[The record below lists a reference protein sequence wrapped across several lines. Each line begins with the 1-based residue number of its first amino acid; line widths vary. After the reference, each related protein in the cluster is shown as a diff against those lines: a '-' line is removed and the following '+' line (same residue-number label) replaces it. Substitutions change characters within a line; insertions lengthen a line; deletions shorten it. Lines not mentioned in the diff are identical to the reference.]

1 MQPVTLPVAYL
12 TQVGDHPSLAA
23 RRSGAPRHRGSI
35 GRVRATLL
43 QQPLQE
49 PPRPR
54 ALRRAAL
61 HRSLAHAQA
70 CRGARRRRYSICRPD
85 GRGLAR
91 ESGVEP
97 TPNVWVLNRI
107 KAVKTRRKNIVNT
120 SIWCMLAVK
129 YGEGKPQSCYCTLE
143 CRLPHVSGAR
153 CVRRACVSTVEY
165 AHNNCTRPTVTRR

>member
-1 MQPVTLPVAYL
+1 MRGRADMHARGPIGAKSSVLVLALTGLAEARTVSLMAHLTYRRVLQPVTLPVAYL

-107 KAVKTRRKNIVNT
+107 KAVKTRR
-120 SIWCMLAVK
+120 
-129 YGEGKPQSCYCTLE
+129 
-143 CRLPHVSGAR
+143 
-153 CVRRACVSTVEY
+153 
-165 AHNNCTRPTVTRR
+165 